1 MDIKRDLS
9 TQLEMGVVFIYFQTK
24 VRSLLFF
31 KDLHLKYIFN
41 KNKSEDLNKI
51 IRKININLLFIG
63 RLAIY

>member
-1 MDIKRDLS
+1 M
-9 TQLEMGVVFIYFQTK
+9 
-24 VRSLLFF
+24 LFF

-63 RLAIY
+63 CLAIY